1 MDPAHGTTQDDE
13 YFLQGIIR
21 ENEDIDVTR
30 TFLNDSGEGDES
42 LNRGDGSGEVEAEA
56 WDGGEAGEGE
66 ADKGE
71 ADEGEGDGSSR
82 TLNLENSGEVYIC
95 IFVMLLSIYIHAYI
109 NTLSSFSPPDR
120 ALLP

>member
-13 YFLQGIIR
+13 YFLQGMIR
-21 ENEDIDVTR
+21 KNEDIDVTR

-82 TLNLENSGEVYIC
+82 TLNLGNSGEVYIC

-109 NTLSSFSPPDR
+109 NTLSSFSHPD
-120 ALLP
+120 